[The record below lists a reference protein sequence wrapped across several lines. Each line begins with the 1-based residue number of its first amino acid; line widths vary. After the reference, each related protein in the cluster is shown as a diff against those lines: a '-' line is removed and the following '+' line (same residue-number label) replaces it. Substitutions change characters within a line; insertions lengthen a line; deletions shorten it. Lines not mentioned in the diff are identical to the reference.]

1 MHIEIPAAFFLFIK
15 NSAVGCFSKK
25 IEKKTKQI
33 QWNEVWRQKYSR
45 ILKLSGFSCRFLENL
60 PFLCLIAADSF
71 SYKRLRLIQDISRYS
86 PSFLKQENSNVNLDQ
101 INQNMCILLCHRLL
115 AKRPIQSKQQ
125 CIATQ
130 GHRKGGTGG
139 GWRLSGGT
147 AAQAAGVRE
156 FFCHF
161 ISFFLLLGWS

>member
-1 MHIEIPAAFFLFIK
+1 MPSLGVRFLCHK
-15 NSAVGCFSKK
+15 P
-25 IEKKTKQI
+25 
-33 QWNEVWRQKYSR
+33 
-45 ILKLSGFSCRFLENL
+45 SGFSCRFLENL

-71 SYKRLRLIQDISRYS
+71 SYKRFTSDPGYFNFQGRARL
-86 PSFLKQENSNVNLDQ
+86 FLKQENSNVNLDQ

-139 GWRLSGGT
+139 PTDPQSHKN
-147 AAQAAGVRE
+147 
-156 FFCHF
+156 FCRG
-161 ISFFLLLGWS
+161 IEVKLRSFK